1 MPLTDHMLFAKYAEH
16 YRPLVV
22 EILYIYIC
30 VTVPDGSY
38 SSLNKMHN
46 ALCL

>member
-1 MPLTDHMLFAKYAEH
+1 MLFAKYAEH